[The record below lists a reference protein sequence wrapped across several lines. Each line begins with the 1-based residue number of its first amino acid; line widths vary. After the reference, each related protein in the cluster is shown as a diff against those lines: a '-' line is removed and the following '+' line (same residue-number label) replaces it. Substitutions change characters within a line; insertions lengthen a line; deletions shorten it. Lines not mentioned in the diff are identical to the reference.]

1 MYIYVLTAL
10 HTSQEQQRVRGRF
23 CCSYSLGC
31 RGSQKN
37 LPKAR
42 FKQSHSKGSLLF
54 LTTRPPVAIASRVFS
69 DPLQHYQAV
78 AIASRVFSDP
88 LQHYQAVTIAYHIA
102 CLFGVG
108 PRL

>member
-78 AIASRVFSDP
+78 AITLLVFLTRFCTTRLSPSHITSLVFSAP
-88 LQHYQAVTIAYHIA
+88 VL
-102 CLFGVG
+102 
-108 PRL
+108 